1 VVTVANRLTIA
12 GLTAVAMSMVGAFV
26 FVTDIRSV
34 RRPPWWPASQQGR
47 RCRSCGAALRW
58 LADALSPGPGPPG
71 VSVPQRRAGPAG
83 DLSRIPRAGRT
94 MNRRRYEG
102 YIALQDAIARQAL
115 ADYPPPSWPT
125 SPRASGWRVMRGR
138 PIGQAVPVPDSLVSL
153 VARGDLS
160 RFAAQRFWGLLRKRA
175 ATQLADFVGP
185 PDGSVAVFGGGRPL
199 TSRRPES
206 SCGRGGRRDPIW
218 CCGSSPTSPTRVG
231 CGRRSTG
238 IAVSWR
244 RARSGTARSRSAS

>member
-1 VVTVANRLTIA
+1 VANRLTIA

-34 RRPPWWPASQQGR
+34 RRLPWWPASQQGR
-47 RCRSCGAALRW
+47 RCWSCGAAFRW
-58 LADALSPGPGPPG
+58 LADALSPGPSPRGVRDAAPRWSRGRLVEDPEGRSHNEPAPLRGIRRPTGRDRAPSASRLSAAVLADLAEGLRLARDEREAHRAGCASARQPG
-71 VSVPQRRAGPAG
+71 VACRSRRPVAVCGA
-83 DLSRIPRAGRT
+83 
-94 MNRRRYEG
+94 
-102 YIALQDAIARQAL
+102 ALLGL
-115 ADYPPPSWPT
+115 APK
-125 SPRASGWRVMRGR
+125 V
-138 PIGQAVPVPDSLVSL
+138 
-153 VARGDLS
+153 
-160 RFAAQRFWGLLRKRA
+160 RA

-206 SCGRGGRRDPIW
+206 SCGGGGRRDPIW